1 MITFLFDG
9 NDLLRHVPAQL
20 DGWLFLQYHD
30 VACLKETIEGIT
42 CEGLEAC
49 WVVHHCTR
57 Q

>member
-1 MITFLFDG
+1 MITCLFDG